1 MTNQRSLRALIRHI
15 LQEDVYTGR
24 VYDREK
30 LLSNIE
36 AYKAGRHPASA
47 VDPEVAKDAVLD
59 DLAVAFG
66 EEAFD
71 MRDDIQRAI
80 DYVEQTKDRRAF
92 PSKVKQAFSE
102 FLNKLG
108 ITVGINDDHHL
119 LPEDAE
125 ELLKIIVDDLLDG
138 DGRITI

>member
-47 VDPEVAKDAVLD
+47 VDPKVAKDAVLD

-71 MRDDIQRAI
+71 MYGSVQRAI
-80 DYVEQTKDRRAF
+80 ETDDPV
-92 PSKVKQAFSE
+92 KVKA
-102 FLNKLG
+102 
-108 ITVGINDDHHL
+108 
-119 LPEDAE
+119 A
-125 ELLKIIVDDLLDG
+125 VDE
-138 DGRITI
+138 IFK